1 MAITASVGVVLSAAS
16 DRGVTTHDLIA
27 HDVIARADTAMY
39 TDKDATR
46 TLGR

>member
-16 DRGVTTHDLIA
+16 DRGVTTHD
-27 HDVIARADTAMY
+27 VIARADTAMY

-46 TLGR
+46 TIGR